1 MVILVRRWAE
11 MHMAAHPEV
20 QIQVT
25 GGGSGTGLAAL
36 QNGTTDIAASSRPI
50 ERAEIANFIVAHGAK
65 PREVAVA
72 MDGIAVYVHR
82 DNTVPGLNF
91 AQLTGIFAGET
102 RDWSELGQPAGPIV
116 AYTRENSSGT
126 YAFFKEHVMG
136 KRDFGTTAQAM
147 AGTAALIHAVA
158 KDVRGIGY
166 GGIGYHSGVRAVPVA
181 AYADGPFVMP
191 SMEAVLT
198 GRYPISRKLFF
209 YVNPGSLRGEVE
221 RFLGWVTGE
230 EGQAL
235 VAEVG
240 YYPLPGTGA
249 HLAERI
255 GGAPG
260 VTPAPNGNDAFSTPA
275 ASGPVPQA
283 PTGGMA
289 GLSFSASDG
298 LTLAPPAPASG
309 AEIGLSSGPAPP
321 FRLRP
326 TIPAEAAP

>member
-50 ERAEIANFIVAHGAK
+50 ERAEIANFIVAHAAK

-166 GGIGYHSGVRAVPVA
+166 GGIGYHSGEHLLRRRADRACIGGVRERGGRAQATLEDRRGWFPLHPRGRGGA
-181 AYADGPFVMP
+181 GDDRQAGDGGT
-191 SMEAVLT
+191 L
-198 GRYPISRKLFF
+198 GRGARHR
-209 YVNPGSLRGEVE
+209 RGE
-221 RFLGWVTGE
+221 
-230 EGQAL
+230 
-235 VAEVG
+235 
-240 YYPLPGTGA
+240 
-249 HLAERI
+249 
-255 GGAPG
+255 
-260 VTPAPNGNDAFSTPA
+260 
-275 ASGPVPQA
+275 SGR
-283 PTGGMA
+283 G
-289 GLSFSASDG
+289 
-298 LTLAPPAPASG
+298 
-309 AEIGLSSGPAPP
+309 
-321 FRLRP
+321 RLR
-326 TIPAEAAP
+326 I